1 MDKNFS
7 IVSIYSDYSKQITFT
22 LDDGEIK
29 PFEDENVF
37 IKVDKTI
44 DNFIN
49 LVDFRID
56 FMAKDDHLEFWISY
70 ERISSVEF
78 YAKPIKRFEDDGE

>member
-1 MDKNFS
+1 MDKNFI

-44 DNFIN
+44 DKI
-49 LVDFRID
+49 
-56 FMAKDDHLEFWISY
+56 Y
-70 ERISSVEF
+70 
-78 YAKPIKRFEDDGE
+78 YANIR